1 MSADIPKFNDEIIQK
16 LFGHEAAEDEDKN
29 RLRDYYFKSEVFNR
43 ITANLPLRILV
54 GHKGI
59 GKSALFTVAMQED
72 QDNGIVS
79 LLIRPD
85 DVVEIE
91 TDNNDILQDIRN
103 WKRGLI
109 RIIFHKVLASL
120 NISDQ
125 EESRNLPIFSGKAI
139 NFITDVLGPVLN
151 KFVDEDATR
160 KQTITRLMASK
171 RVNVY
176 LDDLDRGWKAAK
188 KEIGRL
194 SALLNALRDL
204 SKEYEGL
211 HFRVALR
218 SDVYFLVRTSDES
231 TDKIEGSVVWH
242 SWSNHEILAMLVK
255 RIESFFGRYRDEKQL
270 MSMIQPDLAKF
281 LDIVMEPVFE
291 GYGHWMNC
299 PTYRML
305 MSLIRKRPRD
315 IVKLATLAAQKAGA
329 ANRTKITTKD
339 FEDSFTEYSQ
349 GRLQDTTNEFRSELP
364 EIERLL
370 LGMKPNKRERKT
382 KQGYVYTTADLINKI
397 KNIGQGVNFTFYGG
411 KHASP
416 KALAQFMYKINFL
429 TARKEVGEG
438 AITRRYF
445 EENRYLASEL
455 ADFGFDWEVHPA
467 YRWALQ
473 PDNIS
478 SIFGEL
484 KPSSDN

>member
-1 MSADIPKFNDEIIQK
+1 MSKDVPKFNDETIQR
-16 LFGHEAAEDEDKN
+16 LFGHEAAEDEDKT
-29 RLRDYYFKSEVFNR
+29 RLRDYYFKGDVFSR
-43 ITANLPLRILV
+43 ITAGLPLRILV

-72 QDNGIVS
+72 HDNGIVAM
-79 LLIRPD
+79 LIRPD

-91 TDNNDILQDIRN
+91 TESSDLLQAIRN
-103 WKRGLI
+103 WKNGLI
-109 RIIFHKVLASL
+109 RIIFHKVLTCL
-120 NISDQ
+120 GMSDADK
-125 EESRNLPIFSGKAI
+125 NHILPRFGGKAL
-139 NFITDVLGPVLN
+139 NFFTDVLEPVIE
-151 KFVDEDATR
+151 KYISQDGVR
-160 KQTITRLMASK
+160 KQTIARLMQSK
-171 RVNVY
+171 HVNVY
-176 LDDLDRGWKAAK
+176 IDDLDRGWRAAS

-242 SWSNHEILAMLVK
+242 TWSNHEILAMLVK
-255 RIESFFGRYRDEKQL
+255 RIESFFGRTRDEKEL
-270 MSMIQPDLAKF
+270 MSMLQPDLAKF
-281 LDIVMEPVFE
+281 LDPVMERVFE
-291 GYGHWMNC
+291 GYGHWRNC
-299 PTYRML
+299 PTYRVL

-315 IVKLATLAAQKAGA
+315 IVKLTTLAAQKAGSA
-329 ANRTKITTKD
+329 GRNKIATSD
-339 FEDSFTEYSQ
+339 FDDSFTEYSQ

-364 EIERLL
+364 QIERLL
-370 LGMKPNKRERKT
+370 LGMKPNKRERQSKM
-382 KQGYVYTTADLINKI
+382 GYTYTTADLVNKI
-397 KNIGQGVNFTFYGG
+397 KNIEQGGNFTFYGG
-411 KHASP
+411 KPASP

-429 TARKEVGEG
+429 TARKEAGNGTIV
-438 AITRRYF
+438 RKYF

-473 PDNIS
+473 PDDVK
-478 SIFGEL
+478 SIFSEL
-484 KPSSDN
+484 KPSSDG